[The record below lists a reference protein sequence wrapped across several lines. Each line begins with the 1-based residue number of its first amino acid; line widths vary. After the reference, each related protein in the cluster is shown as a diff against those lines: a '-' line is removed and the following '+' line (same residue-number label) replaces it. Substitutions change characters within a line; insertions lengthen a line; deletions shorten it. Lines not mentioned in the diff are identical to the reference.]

1 MRNTKRNTRQGTGL
15 RRGTAGQRAARDPLS
30 GPLHCLLPGM
40 LLCLLLALPAG
51 LISGFAPT
59 AWGQAGD
66 RMRLDD
72 HSKTYPENEAI
83 PGWDSTKISPLFG
96 GGDRF
101 FFRFVHKSEKE
112 HYLHMASGDDNSFS
126 VGSEKPFEVKDWP
139 ILEWEWKVV
148 KLPKGGDVRIK
159 SKDDQA
165 ASVCV
170 LVDPGPFGFDSLC
183 YIWENKGPNGKEIT
197 STKRDASKYII
208 LRTPQTDKL
217 GQWYKEERRIYEDY
231 KRLFGKEPRE
241 KAAIGMQ
248 IDSDDTESS
257 GEVFYRNIILR
268 KR

>member
-1 MRNTKRNTRQGTGL
+1 MRTIARMPGS
-15 RRGTAGQRAARDPLS
+15 RRGSAMRRAAGNPRS
-30 GPLHCLLPGM
+30 GLVHCLLLGM
-40 LLCLLLALPAG
+40 LVGFPAG
-51 LISGFAPT
+51 LSFGFAPP

-72 HSKTYPENEAI
+72 FSKTYPENEVI
-83 PGWDSTKISPLFG
+83 PGWDSRKISPLFG

-159 SKDDQA
+159 AKDDQA

-170 LVDPGPFGFDSLC
+170 LVDPGLTGFDSLC

-241 KAAIGMQ
+241 KAVIGMQ